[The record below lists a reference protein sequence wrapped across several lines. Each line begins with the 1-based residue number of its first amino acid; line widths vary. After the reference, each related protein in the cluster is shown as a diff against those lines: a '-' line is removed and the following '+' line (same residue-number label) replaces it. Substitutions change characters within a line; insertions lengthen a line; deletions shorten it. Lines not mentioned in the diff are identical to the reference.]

1 MKKILAMV
9 ALIGLLAVPA
19 FAGDAVDKGTLW
31 ITGQVDVSSGDNM
44 ELLLMGVPAVDV
56 TSVSLN
62 AIGNYFIIDKLAV
75 GGELGV
81 MMISN
86 GGSLTAY
93 NVGANILYAF
103 DLNKNIYPF
112 VTATVGML
120 GASNGASDSWV
131 YAKGGGGVNWA
142 VKDNIGVRADL
153 LYKWVN
159 TEGEAATCIS
169 LSGGLVGIFDL

>member
-31 ITGQVDVSSGDNM
+31 ITGEAS
-44 ELLLMGVPAVDV
+44 V
-56 TSVSLN
+56 TTQLDPGQGTVMALD
-62 AIGNYFIIDKLAV
+62 AIGNYFIIDKLAI

-81 MMISN
+81 TSVSN
-86 GGSLTAY
+86 GASETAY
-93 NVGANILYAF
+93 NVGANVLYAF
-103 DLNKNIYPF
+103 DLDKAIYPF

-120 GASNGASDSWV
+120 GGEDDSLM
-131 YAKGGGGVNWA
+131 YLKAGGGVNWA

-153 LYKWVN
+153 LYNWLN
-159 TEGEAATCIS
+159 ADPEAVTYLTLAA
-169 LSGGLVGIFDL
+169 GFVGIFDL

>member
-31 ITGQVDVSSGDNM
+31 ITGEFNTTVQLDPGSGTEISVD
-44 ELLLMGVPAVDV
+44 
-56 TSVSLN
+56 